1 QRTQRLRFGPLVY
14 TLPLHHPVR
23 VAEEM
28 CMLDELSGGRFELGV
43 GRGISPIETA
53 YYGVNPDNRQKMYLE
68 ALQILHQALTGRTL
82 TFHGEFY
89 HYADVPI
96 ELEPF
101 QKPHPPFWAGAGTPD
116 GAEAAGRN
124 GFHLVANALTS
135 QIRTMTDRYR
145 AAFKAAHTPM
155 LGLARFVIMGET
167 DAEALTIAR
176 RAYPLWHRH
185 FHHLFHMHG
194 TSPAGGERPPHFD
207 QIKDGGRGGPA
218 RHCDAHDQGAHGG
231 GRHQLFRRAV
241 RLRRSHALRGAAHRR
256 SVHAR
261 GDAGAQ
267 RRVMHATKPSAARL
281 RRRGGMRERRETI
294 SASLR
299 SAPMTRDRR
308 CILSHAPSAVFGCV
322 APRSLPHCTIGA
334 FKRNKRVQ

>member
-1 QRTQRLRFGPLVY
+1 MKVGVFDHLDRNDRPLHAFYEERLKIVEAYDRGGFYAYHTAEHHATPLGLAASPSVFLAAVAQRTQHLRFGPLVY
-14 TLPLHHPVR
+14 TLPLHHPLR
-23 VAEEM
+23 VAEEI
-28 CMLDELSGGRFELGV
+28 CMLDQLSAGRFELGV

-68 ALQILHQALTGRTL
+68 ALQILRQALTGRTL

-155 LGLARFVIMGET
+155 LGLARFVIMG
-167 DAEALTIAR
+167 
-176 RAYPLWHRH
+176 
-185 FHHLFHMHG
+185 
-194 TSPAGGERPPHFD
+194 RPT
-207 QIKDGGRGGPA
+207 R
-218 RHCDAHDQGAHGG
+218 
-231 GRHQLFRRAV
+231 
-241 RLRRSHALRGAAHRR
+241 RRSR
-256 SVHAR
+256 SR
-261 GDAGAQ
+261 AG
-267 RRVMHATKPSAARL
+267 RTRSGT
-281 RRRGGMRERRETI
+281 GI
-294 SASLR
+294 SIISFTCENCHI
-299 SAPMTRDRR
+299 SD
-308 CILSHAPSAVFGCV
+308 
-322 APRSLPHCTIGA
+322 PR
-334 FKRNKRVQ
+334 